1 MVLRVLTASRA
12 RSSAC
17 PVCAPTALARPLP
30 SECTALHYSATEHT
44 SLQRLHSKKRRVASA
59 ALYNPGVA
67 TAAPHHSVLQCIAA
81 TLRRATAALQRIIAP
96 LLRRRA
102 RCNGCVAPPGERGF
116 GAARCAES
124 ASVSAESKGWYL
136 RVLGSTRR
144 YSAVLVGTLGYSGV
158 LWGTLECSRSPRGL
172 GGARESTRSLVA
184 VIGSGEPVESRC
196 RCEGM
201 QERHPNAAVIGSG
214 VPSQSRRRCGRGEP
228 SQSRRRCGRGKPS
241 QSRRR
246 CGRGKPSQSR
256 CRSERGEPSQSRRR
270 CVSQCR
276 PGQRRPC
283 QCRPGRCRPGQCR
296 PGQRRPCQ
304 CRPGRCRPGQCRSG
318 QCRT

>member
-1 MVLRVLTASRA
+1 MVLRALTASRA

-81 TLRRATAALQRIIAP
+81 PLRRATAALQRIIAP
-96 LLRRRA
+96 LLRRRV
-102 RCNGCVAPPGERGF
+102 RCNGCVVAPPGERGF

-144 YSAVLVGTLGYSGV
+144 YSSVPCGCSGYYGVLFGTLGYYAVLWVLFGTLWYSGV
-158 LWGTLECSRSPRGL
+158 LWGTLEYSGSRRGL
-172 GGARESTRSLVA
+172 GGARESTRSL
-184 VIGSGEPVESRC
+184 GSGDR
-196 RCEGM
+196 
-201 QERHPNAAVIGSG
+201 
-214 VPSQSRRRCGRGEP
+214 
-228 SQSRRRCGRGKPS
+228 
-241 QSRRR
+241 
-246 CGRGKPSQSR
+246 
-256 CRSERGEPSQSRRR
+256 
-270 CVSQCR
+270 
-276 PGQRRPC
+276 QR
-283 QCRPGRCRPGQCR
+283 
-296 PGQRRPCQ
+296 
-304 CRPGRCRPGQCRSG
+304 
-318 QCRT
+318 